1 MTARAKLFIIV
12 TTVCFACAFSR
23 NTSAILEDGKSE
35 LRRMNTTCELIL
47 DNRSVNYFRSRLDL
61 EEPNIIYFFITF
73 NGTDPK
79 SVKEAF
85 YPDKWVWTY
94 ATSKN
99 VYPYM
104 YWKIDYD
111 IFSFDLLDVK
121 TIRVPYILFYQSG
134 SCNLTYGTIETTKLI
149 TETLNDIVQGIEHT
163 GFNKYQTSYW
173 CYLAEVPGIRHTVQ
187 YFLGLYLDYPVLVV
201 QYNCCYTSYH
211 YDVSKYVNECPDH
224 QMEIWPECTIYPFI
238 FGILLFV
245 YSPISILEMG
255 AYLSKNETLVTKKD
269 TSDLPDR
276 RVLING
282 HASTSVH
289 EVTERDGTKES
300 DWIYLDG
307 AVPLSFTDLFR
318 SLFRGTRFVAYS
330 RIRRFICVLLAPS
343 LIYAKLIIYGSVQF
357 KTTNDLMDRGAP
369 FGFLSLIANT
379 TNGRISS
386 FVPILGGP
394 LTIVLTFYLLSIV
407 FFVFPASLKQIVQNG
422 LPSARCRYFP
432 ICLGATTIKQLSQI
446 PVKDDPGYK
455 NAANHLRCSFYM
467 LFNSL
472 FWKTVI
478 NIQKERFSMFLQSQA
493 EFCKHLLLCLLPLY
507 ILACCLELVGV
518 ILLYLIPLMGIIVIM
533 IRGAIVYI
541 ADKMRRGGRVSL
553 LLLNNKF
560 FIAISVLIVAII
572 MTFYI
577 YSVCLVFIES
587 FIFLSEFFV
596 YSYLAVI
603 IYPGIS
609 FGYLFC
615 AVVLG
620 YYVVRRIRSF
630 GVNYLDL
637 LNDIVEISLNIE
649 QQDNHVTNFD
659 GHLVLS
665 NIKISAVKSIKINGK
680 VYPVAANMQHA
691 FRSDHNRS
699 TDRLRFR
706 NNAYGI
712 RKDLFDY
719 IINKHLPVHQQVL
732 KVLFQLVLIVLFLLF
747 TITLTG
753 GSFTGPTSQI
763 TEVIHVVFIVSVGAL
778 PRVLEAALSDSS
790 EHIERDLQMR
800 SLENSVCQYWREREA
815 DDIS

>member
-1 MTARAKLFIIV
+1 MTGAKLFIIV
-12 TTVCFACAFSR
+12 ATVGFACGFAS

-35 LRRMNTTCELIL
+35 LRRMNATCELTL

-61 EEPNIIYFFITF
+61 EEPNFICFFITF

-85 YPDKWVWTY
+85 YPNKWVWTY
-94 ATSKN
+94 ATSKD

-121 TIRVPYILFYQSG
+121 TVRVPYIHFYQSG

-149 TETLNDIVQGIEHT
+149 TETLNDIVQGVEHT

-173 CYLAEVPGIRHTVQ
+173 CFLTEVPGIRQTVQ
-187 YFLGLYLDYPVLVV
+187 YFLGLYLDYPVTVM
-201 QYNCCYTSYH
+201 QYNCCYTSY
-211 YDVSKYVNECPDH
+211 YYEKSKYMNECPDH
-224 QMEIWPECTIYPFI
+224 QMEIWPQCTIYPFI
-238 FGILLFV
+238 LGILLFL
-245 YSPISILEMG
+245 YSPISMLEIG
-255 AYLSKNETLVTKKD
+255 AYLSKNEKLETEKD
-269 TSDLPDR
+269 ISDLPER
-276 RVLING
+276 NLING
-282 HASTSVH
+282 HASTSVP
-289 EVTERDGTKES
+289 EVTERDATDES
-300 DWIYLDG
+300 DWVYLDG
-307 AVPLSFTDLFR
+307 AVPISFTDLFR
-318 SLFRGTRFVAYS
+318 SLFRGTRSVAYS

-343 LIYAKLIIYGSVQF
+343 LIYTKLIIYGSVQF
-357 KTTNDLMDRGAP
+357 KTTNDLMDRGVP

-379 TNGRISS
+379 TKGRFVS
-386 FVPILGGP
+386 FVPALGGP
-394 LTIVLTFYLLSIV
+394 ITIVLTFYLLCIF

-422 LPSARCRYFP
+422 LPSTRCRYFP
-432 ICLGATTIKQLSQI
+432 FCLGATTIKQLSQI

-472 FWKTVI
+472 FWKTII
-478 NIQKERFSMFLQSQA
+478 NIQKKRFDRSLEAQLGFY
-493 EFCKHLLLCLLPLY
+493 KNILLCLLPLY
-507 ILACCLELVGV
+507 ILVCCLEIVGV
-518 ILLYLIPLMGIIVIM
+518 ILLYSIPLMGFIMIM

-541 ADKMRRGGRVSL
+541 ADKMRSGGRVSL
-553 LLLNNKF
+553 LLLNNKIF
-560 FIAISVLIVAII
+560 VSISVLIVAVI

-577 YSVCLVFIES
+577 YSACLVFIES

-603 IYPGIS
+603 IYLGIS

-620 YYVVRRIRSF
+620 YYVLRRIRSF
-630 GVNYLDL
+630 GSNYLDL
-637 LNDIVEISLNIE
+637 LNDVMEISLNID
-649 QQDNHVTNFD
+649 QQDNHVTIFD

-665 NIKISAVKSIKINGK
+665 NIKISEVKSIKINGK
-680 VYPVAANMQHA
+680 VYPVAANMQHG
-691 FRSDHNRS
+691 FQSDHNGS
-699 TDRLRFR
+699 TGRLRFK

-719 IINKHLPVHQQVL
+719 VVSKHLPVHQQVL
-732 KVLFQLVLIVLFLLF
+732 RVFFQLVLIVLFLLF
-747 TITLTG
+747 TITLTA

-790 EHIERDLQMR
+790 EHIERDLKIR
-800 SLENSVCQYWREREA
+800 SLEKTVCQYWREKEA
-815 DDIS
+815 DEMS

>member
-1 MTARAKLFIIV
+1 MMTGAKLFIIV
-12 TTVCFACAFSR
+12 ATVGFACGFAS

-35 LRRMNTTCELIL
+35 LRRMNATCELTL

-61 EEPNIIYFFITF
+61 EEPNFIYFFITF

-85 YPDKWVWTY
+85 YPNKWVWTY
-94 ATSKN
+94 ATSKD

-111 IFSFDLLDVK
+111 IFSFDMLDVK

-149 TETLNDIVQGIEHT
+149 TETLNDIVQGVEHT

-173 CYLAEVPGIRHTVQ
+173 CFLTEVPGIRQTVQ
-187 YFLGLYLDYPVLVV
+187 YFLGLYLDYPVTVM
-201 QYNCCYTSYH
+201 QYNCCYTRYH
-211 YDVSKYVNECPDH
+211 YEKSKYMNECPDH
-224 QMEIWPECTIYPFI
+224 QMEIWPQCTIYPFI
-238 FGILLFV
+238 LGILLFL
-245 YSPISILEMG
+245 YSPISMLEIG
-255 AYLSKNETLVTKKD
+255 AYLSKNEKLETEKD
-269 TSDLPDR
+269 ISDLSER
-276 RVLING
+276 NLING
-282 HASTSVH
+282 HASTSMH
-289 EVTERDGTKES
+289 EVTERDATNES
-300 DWIYLDG
+300 DWVYLDG
-307 AVPLSFTDLFR
+307 AVPISFTDLFR
-318 SLFRGTRFVAYS
+318 SLFRDTRSVAYS
-330 RIRRFICVLLAPS
+330 RIRRFIFVLLAPS
-343 LIYAKLIIYGSVQF
+343 LIYTKLIIYGSVQF
-357 KTTNDLMDRGAP
+357 KTTNDLMDRGVP

-379 TNGRISS
+379 TKGRLIS
-386 FVPILGGP
+386 FVPALGGP
-394 LTIVLTFYLLSIV
+394 IIIVLTFYLLSIV
-407 FFVFPASLKQIVQNG
+407 FFVLPTSLKQIVQNG
-422 LPSARCRYFP
+422 QPSTRCRYFP
-432 ICLGATTIKQLSQI
+432 FCLGATTIKQLSQI

-472 FWKTVI
+472 FWKTII
-478 NIQKERFSMFLQSQA
+478 NIQIKRFDRSLEAQLGFY
-493 EFCKHLLLCLLPLY
+493 KNILLCLMPLY
-507 ILACCLELVGV
+507 ILACCLEIVGV
-518 ILLYLIPLMGIIVIM
+518 ILLYSIPLMGFIIIM

-553 LLLNNKF
+553 LLLNNKLF
-560 FIAISVLIVAII
+560 VAISVLIVAVI

-620 YYVVRRIRSF
+620 YYVLRRIRSF
-630 GVNYLDL
+630 GSKYLDL
-637 LNDIVEISLNIE
+637 LNDVVEISLNID

-665 NIKISAVKSIKINGK
+665 NIKISEVKSIKINGK
-680 VYPVAANMQHA
+680 VYPVAANMQHG
-691 FRSDHNRS
+691 FQSDHNGN
-699 TDRLRFR
+699 TGRLRFK

-719 IINKHLPVHQQVL
+719 VVSKHLPVHQQVL

-763 TEVIHVVFIVSVGAL
+763 TEVIHVVLIVSVGAL

-790 EHIERDLQMR
+790 EHIERDLKMR